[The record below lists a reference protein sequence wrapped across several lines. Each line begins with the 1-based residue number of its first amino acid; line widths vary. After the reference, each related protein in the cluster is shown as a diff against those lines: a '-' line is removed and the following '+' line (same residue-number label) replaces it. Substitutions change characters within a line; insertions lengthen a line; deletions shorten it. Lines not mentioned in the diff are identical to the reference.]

1 MKDQNEIFALV
12 RRYQAAIHTQ
22 DIEAFKSL
30 WTGKN
35 NTLISITD
43 SYSGLDSITRD
54 FLIGGIQGAYER
66 IELIAEDIQVR
77 FVAEELAIVIFQY
90 RTECVRRE
98 TGESYGIRGLE
109 TQVVQKVDGQW
120 KLVHVHYSK

>member
-1 MKDQNEIFALV
+1 M
-12 RRYQAAIHTQ
+12 
-22 DIEAFKSL
+22 
-30 WTGKN
+30 
-35 NTLISITD
+35 
-43 SYSGLDSITRD
+43 
-54 FLIGGIQGAYER
+54 IGGIQGAYER

-109 TQVVQKVDGQW
+109 TQVVQKWMDNGNSSMCIIRN
-120 KLVHVHYSK
+120 KKEKRL